1 MKVLLV
7 ASSLP
12 ELEGITCPHTHV
24 VGVGKLQAALHAYR
38 AIESEKPDLVVCV
51 GTARALDPSLHIG
64 DIVTATSVWQ
74 HDVDLTRFGLLAGEL
89 PNGRGGVVG
98 EIACNP
104 FPGLPAGRC
113 ASGDVFVTRPY
124 QESHPQLSGSLFC
137 DMESYGVAYAAKE
150 LDTDI
155 MVVRSISD
163 DSCGHR
169 AKRSPEFIRKA
180 NEQLDHLL
188 SHIAE

>member
-1 MKVLLV
+1 MKLLV
-7 ASSLP
+7 VAASSW
-12 ELEGITCPHTHV
+12 ELAGITCPLTRV
-24 VGVGKLQAALHAYR
+24 VGVGKLQAAVYTYR

-51 GTARALDPSLHIG
+51 GTARALDPSLRIG

-74 HDVDLTRFGLLAGEL
+74 HDVDLTRFGLLSGEL

-98 EIACNP
+98 EIACHP

-137 DMESYGVAYAAKE
+137 DMESYGIAFAAKE
-150 LDTDI
+150 LDTGI
-155 MVVRSISD
+155 MIVRSISD

-169 AKRSPEFIRKA
+169 PKRYHAFIRKA